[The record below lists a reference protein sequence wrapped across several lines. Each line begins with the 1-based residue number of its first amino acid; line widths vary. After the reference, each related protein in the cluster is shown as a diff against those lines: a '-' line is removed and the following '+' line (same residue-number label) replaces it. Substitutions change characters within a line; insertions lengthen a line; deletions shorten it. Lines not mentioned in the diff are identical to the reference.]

1 MIIGSALDIVEYCGV
16 PRLLFN
22 DFPLGNPCGKP
33 YEKEMQE
40 AIISHALRLFETAVS
55 PRTTEKTAFVWDNH
69 NWRSKYLEIREE
81 DRERLLQLG
90 RERREDR
97 KNLRLEGRIRKE

>member
-16 PRLLFN
+16 PRFMFN

-33 YEKEMQE
+33 YEKEMQV
-40 AIISHALRLFETAVS
+40 AIISNALRLFETAVS
-55 PRTTEKTAFVWDNH
+55 PRTTEKTAFVWDNN

-81 DRERLLQLG
+81 DRERLQQLG

-97 KNLRLEGRIRKE
+97 KNLRLEGRPRKE